1 MDDGQ
6 KIRGGHQN
14 TARNPV
20 LSPLLAQAPRT
31 ALPRLTSEFIK
42 HIYEEA
48 FAAGGHPLRQANVG
62 PRNSEDVFPGCTKK
76 KPRRV
81 KPVGVDGGLDAL
93 AVGFGGE
100 RWMSLQPGRNRL
112 LPLGPAI
119 DWIESPATPVMTTGN
134 CRLPGIDTRSKP
146 PRHAARW
153 RFSITAGPSIMLI
166 TLEESDMKGC
176 FWATSGK
183 CPMPRRKGPQ
193 RPQPHTL
200 AR

>member
-20 LSPLLAQAPRT
+20 LSPLLAQAPRS

-100 RWMSLQPGRNRL
+100 RWMSLQPGSNRL
-112 LPLGPAI
+112 LPWGPAI
-119 DWIESPATPVMTTGN
+119 E
-134 CRLPGIDTRSKP
+134 
-146 PRHAARW
+146 
-153 RFSITAGPSIMLI
+153 
-166 TLEESDMKGC
+166 
-176 FWATSGK
+176 
-183 CPMPRRKGPQ
+183 
-193 RPQPHTL
+193 
-200 AR
+200 